1 MIYSIPHYPYY
12 ERKLITGGPYT
23 LERDGVEYE
32 ITVDLHWLWE
42 EGEPG
47 SSSIQSGWCLD
58 YVEAYDDA
66 DAWELTSQ
74 EELDA
79 LQHFGHP

>member
-1 MIYSIPHYPYY
+1 MIYSTPHYPHY

-32 ITVDLHWLWE
+32 LTVDLHWIWE

-47 SSSIQSGWCLD
+47 SSSITGGWSLD

-66 DAWELTSQ
+66 EQWDLTGQ

-79 LQHFGHP
+79 IAYFGHP

>member
-1 MIYSIPHYPYY
+1 MIYSTSNYPYY

-23 LERDGVEYE
+23 LERDGQEYE
-32 ITVDLHWLWE
+32 LTIDLHWIWE

-47 SSSIQSGWCLD
+47 SRSIQGGWTLD
-58 YVEAYDDA
+58 NVEAYDETKE
-66 DAWELTSQ
+66 WELTPQ